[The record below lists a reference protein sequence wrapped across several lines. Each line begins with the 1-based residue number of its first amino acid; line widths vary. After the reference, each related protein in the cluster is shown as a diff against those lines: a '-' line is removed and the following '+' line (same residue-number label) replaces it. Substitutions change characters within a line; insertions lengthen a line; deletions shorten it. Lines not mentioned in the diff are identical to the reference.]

1 MPSFSVKSRTNL
13 NQAHPDLQVLFNDV
27 IQFVDCSIICGYRNE
42 RDQNEAYDKG
52 FSKLRFPQSRHN
64 KLPSEAVDAVPYP
77 IDWND
82 IKRFQNFGKFVINRA
97 NKLFKEGKINNK
109 IVWGGNWKTFK
120 DYPHFEIYKS

>member
-1 MPSFSVKSRTNL
+1 
-13 NQAHPDLQVLFNDV
+13 LFNDV